1 MASGRGSGAPFLVPY
16 VAGNV
21 YVTMC
26 NRKKIGINTHQNLTY
41 SHLRDG
47 VHLSLNGEELFFQ
60 NIKSTISKLNDWK
73 NKVLLNNVLLGT
85 GKKSAVSRQVSSLFT
100 PSRSRSSTYS
110 TSRQRIGRS
119 SSATETSFTPTFFA
133 FNRTDVTTT
142 AYGQEKSRW
151 STYSLQLL
159 KKKKKKKKKK
169 KYHFCLMI
177 QRRLYILFMI
187 FLYHFQIYT
196 ECVCAGSVKSSTLG
210 TNHQ

>member
-1 MASGRGSGAPFLVPY
+1 
-16 VAGNV
+16 
-21 YVTMC
+21 MC

-85 GKKSAVSRQVSSLFT
+85 GKKSAVSRQVSSFFT

-110 TSRQRIGRS
+110 TSRQRIGIS
-119 SSATETSFTPTFFA
+119 SSATETSFIPTFFV

-151 STYSLQLL
+151 STYSLGY
-159 KKKKKKKKKK
+159 KKKKSII
-169 KYHFCLMI
+169 FVSWFRGDCLFFLWYFFI
-177 QRRLYILFMI
+177 IFKYILNV
-187 FLYHFQIYT
+187 YVQVPSRVQHWEQIIS
-196 ECVCAGSVKSSTLG
+196 EF
-210 TNHQ
+210 